1 MQKTKWTTLVG
12 STVAVTTS
20 TLLYINIMC
29 MIAAGASASENPSIW
44 WTSPWLNAFTFG
56 INMDSVAND
65 VGLALASGILS
76 RMPLSG
82 RMSKRSDRDRNIMV
96 VPEPSFAPNSQ
107 ASSTYI
113 DAEITDVGVVAN
125 LKVTVAKVR
134 PSKL

>member
-1 MQKTKWTTLVG
+1 
-12 STVAVTTS
+12 
-20 TLLYINIMC
+20 
-29 MIAAGASASENPSIW
+29 
-44 WTSPWLNAFTFG
+44 
-56 INMDSVAND
+56 
-65 VGLALASGILS
+65 
-76 RMPLSG
+76 MPLSG